1 MRQYKFW
8 NRILGWGVFLIA
20 AVVYLAT
27 AEPTASWW
35 DCGEYIATAGKLEVG
50 HPPGAPTF
58 QLLGRVFSFFAAG
71 NVYKTAYMVNAMSA
85 IAGAL
90 TILFLF
96 WTITML
102 AKKLANDPN
111 NLTTNEILTVL
122 ASGVIGSLAYT
133 FSDTFWFSAV
143 EGEVYATSSFIT
155 ALTFWI
161 ALKWE
166 EQAEDAHNLKWLL
179 LTSFIIGLSIGVHL
193 LNLLVI
199 PAMVYIY
206 YFKRNPK
213 ITTKGMIFSGIISVI
228 IIAVVLF
235 LIIPYVVSLAG
246 SFEVFFINSIGLP
259 FNAGTIIYFLL
270 LFGFLA
276 WAVIYTQKKNKPV
289 WNSLALSFTFLLIGY
304 STFLILVIRANAN
317 TPINENEPKDA
328 TALLTYLNREQ
339 YGSIPTL
346 YGPYYNAR
354 RVGIKE
360 KSPKYVKDTASGK
373 YVAVP
378 SNPEPEWNDKHCT
391 VFPRMYSMDPSRPH
405 ELFYKYWA
413 GIRTD
418 KIPSF
423 GENLKFFFRYQI
435 HHMYWRYFMW
445 NFVGRQNDIQSYGLN
460 HDNQFSSSNG
470 TKDLLK
476 GNWITGIGFI
486 DQMRLGPQNNMP
498 SIMKENRGRNTLF
511 GLPLILGLVG
521 LIFHIKRRG
530 KDAFVVFLLFFM
542 TGLAIAIYLNMP
554 PNQPRE
560 RDYAFAGS
568 FYAFAIWIGIG
579 VTGLSSWLKRVKQIP
594 ERVNIIAVSVVTFFA
609 VPFLMACQEWDD
621 HDRSGK
627 YAARDFANNYMDS
640 CDENAILFS
649 FGDNDTFPLWYV
661 QEIEGKRPDI
671 RILNYTLSGMH
682 WYVEQLYNKVN
693 ESHPIPFTLP
703 KTYYKIGADWSVILP
718 KRTQEEDLVSLLQRF
733 STDPTTTEW
742 LTTGDS
748 IKVLQNN
755 KVYITFNKAKMAAK
769 GLYPKEMVDDQEGKI
784 SWTIPTDRNGQK
796 QISRNELM
804 FLDIL
809 ASTHFERPIYMINPY
824 YFRNIFPDI
833 DRYVRQEGI
842 LYRLMPYPV
851 NQRQEIEK
859 SYRLMMETFQW
870 GNLNDPSVYLE
881 SAVSV
886 PNGKGMRQNYMLLA
900 RALNAMGER
909 DKAVAALN
917 KGLEYFTPEQLPFD
931 KYDINYADEYLRS
944 GDPDKKGTEIL
955 EAMALSEMEMY
966 NYLSQFSGKKQRC
979 ISANLEETTIVLYQI
994 LAVAE
999 QYDVKSKILDQV
1011 RKIPA
1016 IEAIFIQQN
1025 MQKSYQNIATQLNA
1039 ASSMLKGEN
1048 KTKAIQVLDSLVGV
1062 IAGDLVRLQNTG
1074 EAAQGPENYMQEMLM
1089 FVYQQAQLHNLPD
1102 LQERIIAIPGFSH
1115 AYQQKI
1121 QQQIATSQQRNNPL
1135 NAAVPSIFQ

>member
-1 MRQYKFW
+1 MKQYKFW
-8 NRILGWGVFLIA
+8 NKILGWGVFFIA
-20 AVVYLAT
+20 AVVYLMT

-58 QLLGRVFSFFAAG
+58 QLLGRVFSFFAG
-71 NVYKTAYMVNAMSA
+71 GDVYKIAYMVNAMSA
-85 IAGAL
+85 TASAL
-90 TILFLF
+90 TIMFLF

-102 AKKLANDPN
+102 AKKLTRDPN
-111 NLTTNEILTVL
+111 NMTKNEMIVVL
-122 ASGVIGSLAYT
+122 ASGFIGSLAYA
-133 FSDTFWFSAV
+133 FSDTFWYSAV

-166 EQAEDAHNLKWLL
+166 EQADDAHSLRWLL
-179 LTSFIIGLSIGVHL
+179 LIAFIIGLSIGVHL

-206 YFKRNPK
+206 YFKKNTK
-213 ITTKGMIFSGIISVI
+213 ITTKGIVFSGIISVVL
-228 IIAVVLF
+228 IAVVLF
-235 LIIPYVVSLAG
+235 LIIPYIVSLAG

-259 FNAGTIIYFLL
+259 FNSGTIIYFLL
-270 LFGFLA
+270 LFGLLT
-276 WAVIYTQKKNKPV
+276 WAIVYTQKKNKPI
-289 WNSLALSFTFLLIGY
+289 WNSLALSITFLLIGY

-346 YGPYYNAR
+346 YGPYYNAQ

-360 KSPKYVKDTASGK
+360 NPPKYVKDTASGK
-373 YVAVP
+373 YIAVS
-378 SNPEPEWNDKHCT
+378 SNPEPKWNDKHCT

-423 GENLKFFFRYQI
+423 GENMKFFFRYQI

-445 NFVGRQNDIQSYGLN
+445 NFVGRQNDIQSYGIN
-460 HDNQFSSSNG
+460 HDNQFTSSNG
-470 TKDLLK
+470 TKDLLN
-476 GNWITGIGFI
+476 GNWITGIGFV
-486 DQMRLGPQNNMP
+486 DQARLGPQKNMP
-498 SIMKENRGRNTLF
+498 SVMKDNKGRNTLF
-511 GLPLILGLVG
+511 ALPLILGLVG
-521 LIFHIKRRG
+521 LVFHIKKHK

-568 FYAFAIWIGIG
+568 FYAFAIWIGLG
-579 VTGLSSWLKRVKQIP
+579 VMGLSSLLKRITQIP
-594 ERVNIIAVSVVTFFA
+594 ERLNIIAVSVITFFA

-627 YAARDFANNYMDS
+627 YAARNFANNYMDS
-640 CDENAILFS
+640 CDKDAILFT

-661 QEIEGKRPDI
+661 QEIEKKRPDV

-693 ESHPIPFTLP
+693 ESAPVSFTLP
-703 KTYYKIGADWSVILP
+703 KTFYKIGADWNVILP
-718 KRTQEEDLVSLLQRF
+718 SSNSEEDLVSLLERF
-733 STDPTTTEW
+733 STDRTTTEW

-748 IKVLQNN
+748 IKVLRNN
-755 KVYITFNKAKMAAK
+755 KVYITFDKAKMAAK
-769 GLYPKEMVDDQEGKI
+769 GLYPQELVDERPGKI
-784 SWTIPTDRNGQK
+784 SWTIPTDQNGQK

-809 ASTHFERPIYMINPY
+809 ASSHFERPIYMINPY
-824 YFRNIFPDI
+824 YFRNVFPDI
-833 DRYVRQEGI
+833 DRYVRQEGL

-851 NQRQEIEK
+851 TQRQETDK
-859 SYRLMMETFQW
+859 SYNLMMNTFQW
-870 GNLNDPSVYLE
+870 GNMNDPSVYIE
-881 SAVSV
+881 SAVSI
-886 PNGKGMRQNYMLLA
+886 PNAKGMRQNYMLLA
-900 RALNAMGER
+900 RALNDNGER
-909 DKAVAALN
+909 AKAIAVLDQ
-917 KGLEYFTPEQLPFD
+917 GLVFFTPEQIPFD
-931 KYDINYADEYLRS
+931 KYDLNYADEYLRC
-944 GDPDKKGTEIL
+944 GDPDKKGTKIL
-955 EAMALSEMEMY
+955 EAMTQSEMAMY
-966 NYLSQFSGKKQRC
+966 GYLDLFSGKKRRC
-979 ISANLEETTIVLYQI
+979 ISATLEETSVVLYQI
-994 LAVAE
+994 LSIAQ
-999 QYDVKSKILDQV
+999 QYGVKSDIVEQIN
-1011 RKIPA
+1011 KIPA
-1016 IEAIFIQQN
+1016 VQSIIVQQN
-1025 MQKSYQNIATQLNA
+1025 IQRSYQNMVMQLNNA
-1039 ASSMLKGEN
+1039 AAMLSGSSKD
-1048 KTKAIQVLDSLVGV
+1048 KAIGTLDSLSGV
-1062 IAGDLVRLQNTG
+1062 IINDLNHLQTT
-1074 EAAQGPENYMQEMLM
+1074 ENSGKEMEFYMQELLI
-1089 FVYQQAQLHNLPD
+1089 FIYQQAQIHNLPT
-1102 LQERIIAIPGFSH
+1102 LQERIAAVPGFNN

-1121 QQQIATSQQRNNPL
+1121 QQQIAASQQRK
-1135 NAAVPSIFQ
+1135 NASSVAPSIFQ